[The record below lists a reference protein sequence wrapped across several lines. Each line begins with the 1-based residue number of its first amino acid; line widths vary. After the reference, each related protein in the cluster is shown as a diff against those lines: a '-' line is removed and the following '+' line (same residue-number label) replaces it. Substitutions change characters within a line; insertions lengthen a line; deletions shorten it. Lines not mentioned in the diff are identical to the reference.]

1 MCPQLK
7 TQIVEWLSKRKET
20 IRLLEKFATDFESF
34 AGRQKTI
41 GKAFEGGG
49 MFAMGSFLL
58 GVVAAPFTGGA
69 SLALSTLG
77 FMGGWATGM
86 SAWMVGWVNQH
97 FGPSIEA
104 IQRALDEDLEKSK
117 YTNQMLE
124 VCSRRERI
132 NENDIS
138 LKFEHTYQPL
148 HEQVRALV
156 SKLRVGQE
164 AMKALLH
171 DLK

>member
-1 MCPQLK
+1 M
-7 TQIVEWLSKRKET
+7 
-20 IRLLEKFATDFESF
+20 LEKFATDFESF
-34 AGRQKTI
+34 AGRQETI
-41 GKAFEGGG
+41 GKAFTGGA
-49 MFAMGSFLL
+49 MFGLGSFLL
-58 GVVAAPFTGGA
+58 GFVAAPFTGGA
-69 SLALSTLG
+69 SIALSAVG

-86 SAWMVGWVNQH
+86 SAGMVGLVNQH
-97 FGPSIEA
+97 FAPSIEA

-117 YTNQMLE
+117 HINQLLAMS
-124 VCSRRERI
+124 SRSERI

-138 LKFEHTYQPL
+138 LKFEHTYKPI

-164 AMKALLH
+164 TMKALLH